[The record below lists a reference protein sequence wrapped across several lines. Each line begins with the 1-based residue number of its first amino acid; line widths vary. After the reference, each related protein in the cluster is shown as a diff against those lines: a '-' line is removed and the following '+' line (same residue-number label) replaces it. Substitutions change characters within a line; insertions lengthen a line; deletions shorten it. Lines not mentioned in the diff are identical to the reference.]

1 MNTEQTRVNNIHR
14 CLDHVFG
21 FCQEQGIDMKRMD
34 RKELNELMYS
44 FSNEAGIPDK
54 HFQQAY
60 SHQIAELNGTPSTI
74 LQSNQN
80 NRIMK
85 NKQPAPMLPMD
96 LQILDKKKPDEPT
109 TRTKRPRIQGTQRV
123 EPYISPMMQMNSK

>member
-74 LQSNQN
+74 LQSNQKSN
-80 NRIMK
+80 KMK
-85 NKQPAPMLPMD
+85 NTKEILP
-96 LQILDKKKPDEPT
+96 LLPIQFLDKKDDRDEPT
-109 TRTKRPRIQGTQRV
+109 VSRSQRGKTV
-123 EPYISPMMQMNSK
+123 LPYFSPQMKMNS